1 MNKIYT
7 TIAAAILTLGLNAQ
21 DLPQP
26 SPSAMVEQTV
36 GLTDIAVTYSRPGV
50 NDRTIWGEL
59 VPYDEVW
66 RAGANKATLFSISAD
81 IKIEGKTLAK
91 GDYSLFILP
100 KKDGLWTLIW
110 NKETEL
116 WGSGDYKEENDALRI
131 DVPAEAIE
139 CGSERLEY
147 RFIDV
152 DMSTAQFAMDWAG
165 KRVQVMISADPTA
178 QVKANIATAI
188 EESKDEDLWRV
199 YRNAASYAEDN
210 SMTKEGLE
218 WITKSVEL
226 KNDNWY
232 SYWVYANLLAQNNE
246 LKKAIEMGKKSIKIG
261 KEGENFSYEGRIQAD
276 IDAWSKK

>member
-21 DLPQP
+21 DLPKP

-50 NDRTIWGEL
+50 NDRAIWGEL

-218 WITKSVEL
+218 WITNSVEL

>member
-21 DLPQP
+21 DLPKP

-50 NDRTIWGEL
+50 NDRAIWGEL